1 MLFRSEKHLRQVS
14 GVADVVTV
22 GGQVKQYEV
31 NPNLAKMRDYKVSLG
46 QLFNALS
53 RANSNAGGGRVE
65 EGRQQYLLR
74 SIGLFKSSA
83 EIGKVVV
90 AENRGVPI
98 LVKDI
103 AEIRTSFAPPQ
114 GLMAQDEEDDI
125 VVGTVLMRKG
135 ENPSRV
141 LEGIKDKVEKL
152 NNELLPRGVTVEP
165 YYDRS

>member
-1 MLFRSEKHLRQVS
+1 MLFRSIARQQVTERLRHVDLPDGVTPDIAPLSTAIGEIYRFRLKGIGKDTQELRTLEDWVVEKHLRQVS

-103 AEIRTSFAPPQ
+103 EIGRAH
-114 GLMAQDEEDDI
+114 
-125 VVGTVLMRKG
+125 V
-135 ENPSRV
+135 
-141 LEGIKDKVEKL
+141 
-152 NNELLPRGVTVEP
+152 
-165 YYDRS
+165 